1 MVKSIRLPNYFYRK
15 RSYYF
20 SKTNIVR
27 KFMKLLEGK
36 NALITGGGRGIGKEV
51 ALELARSGA
60 NVAVAARTKA
70 ELDKTVEKCTEFG
83 VKGLSIPTD
92 LSTLE
97 GVSDCAKIFFSTFDT
112 IDILINNAGMTQVGS
127 IVDHPIERVQKLFN
141 LNIMS
146 FYAMVKEVVPK
157 MIEQK
162 SGNIVMTASAVGN
175 IYFPP
180 KKVAYSAS
188 KAAISAMGKCLN
200 LELKPY
206 NIVVNVLT
214 PAGVETKMAE
224 DLRKWGQQMPITV
237 PPEFISPAY
246 VFLASDLAKKKYRG
260 RIVEINSICDF
271 LPILQDELGDR
282 EFDHKELVKLA
293 ESKIKKDQ
301 FKTLKQNSELVAF
314 MLHYRR

>member
-1 MVKSIRLPNYFYRK
+1 
-15 RSYYF
+15 
-20 SKTNIVR
+20 
-27 KFMKLLEGK
+27 MKLLEGK
-36 NALITGGGRGIGKEV
+36 NALITGGGRGIGREV
-51 ALELARSGA
+51 ALDLARSGA
-60 NVAVAARTKA
+60 NVAVTARTKT
-70 ELDKTVEKCTEFG
+70 ELDKTVEKCVEFG
-83 VKGLSIPTD
+83 VKGLSIPAD

-97 GVSDCAKIFFSTFDT
+97 GVSNCAKIFFNTFDT
-112 IDILINNAGMTQVGS
+112 IDILINNAGMTQVAS
-127 IVDHPIERVQKLFN
+127 IVDHPIEMVQKLFN

-162 SGNIVMTASAVGN
+162 SGNIVMTASVTGN

-180 KKVAYSAS
+180 KKVAYATS
-188 KAAISAMGKCLN
+188 KGAISAMGKCLST
-200 LELKPY
+200 ELKPY
-206 NIVVNVLT
+206 NILVNVLT

-246 VFLASDLAKKKYRG
+246 VFLASNLAKKKYRG

-271 LPILQDELGDR
+271 LPILQDELGDK